1 MSRGIWLGHYLDD
14 GADVSVWFAGEG
26 EALFS
31 TWGYVG
37 SEVSKISIEAMCD
50 AELYGISKADLEAF
64 FAPIGRAANFRR
76 EAFRGAVPG
85 ARKLDALGRRSAG
98 EGRYR
103 TLMEESP
110 NCCNTC
116 R

>member
-37 SEVSKISIEAMCD
+37 NEVSKISIEAMCD

-64 FAPIGRAANFRR
+64 FARSAGAANF
-76 EAFRGAVPG
+76 
-85 ARKLDALGRRSAG
+85 GRRLFEEQFLALENWMLSALRG
-98 EGRYR
+98 PRNATGR
-103 TLMEESP
+103 
-110 NCCNTC
+110 
-116 R
+116 